1 MIASTS
7 GSRTRSTAPPS
18 QAASAWSGLLSSAV
32 SAAETKVEDWTER
45 LNRVAATAADGGVT
59 AGSATSRAGV
69 SGVAAG
75 LTGRNPVWAAV
86 RGAWAG
92 GGTGVRVAMVAAA
105 VGLILVLVLSPVLLV
120 VVLVTAAVVV
130 VVSKVR
136 TARR

>member
-1 MIASTS
+1 
-7 GSRTRSTAPPS
+7 
-18 QAASAWSGLLSSAV
+18 V
-32 SAAETKVEDWTER
+32 SAAETKVGDWTER
-45 LNRVAATAADGGVT
+45 LNRVAATAADNGVA

-86 RGAWAG
+86 RGVWAG
-92 GGTGVRVAMVAAA
+92 GGTGVRVAMVAGA
-105 VGLILVLVLSPVLLV
+105 VGLILVLALSPVLLV

-136 TARR
+136 SARR